1 MFMQMSIRVGVIGAS
16 GFTGAELM
24 RLIASHP
31 EFELVLATG
40 DTMAGKRAA
49 DVYPALELAYPSLRY
64 EPFDPAAAVGL
75 DLVILGLP
83 HDGSMALAPQLVDSV
98 GCIVDLSAAYRLND
112 PAHYPTYYGFEHTQP
127 ALLADA
133 VFGLPE
139 LHRAELVGA
148 KLIATP
154 GCHVTAATLAL
165 RPLVE
170 LGAIKPFGIVVDTL
184 TGITGAGRT
193 PTDTNVFT
201 NVDSNVFAYGMLNH
215 RHTPEMEQE
224 IGATLIFTPH
234 IVPMSRGLLATC
246 YAQPTGACSTDD
258 LQDILRTYY
267 DGRAVRRRHRLAAG
281 HQVGARIE
289 RRTRVG
295 ALRRADGDRH
305 HHVCDRQPDQGRVR
319 RRRAVGERGA
329 GSRRDRRPRHD
340 RTRAM
345 TAFPAPG
352 GAGLKAATLVE
363 ALPYIRRF
371 AGKTVVVKYGG
382 NALAGTSDHD
392 ALASFAEDI
401 VLMRLVGMRPVVVHG
416 GGPQISDLMAR
427 LGKETTF
434 INGLR
439 VTDAETVDIAR
450 MVLQGQVNPQLVAA
464 INVHGRYAVGISG
477 VDAGLIR
484 AVARDPELGFVGDVT
499 EINPEVILGL
509 IDDEFIPVIAT
520 IGSDI
525 AGQAYNINADTV
537 AGAIAEALGAEKLVY
552 LTDIE
557 GLRRD
562 VDDPEQPDPPDHR
575 RRARLR
581 WSPTA
586 RSPAG

>member
-1 MFMQMSIRVGVIGAS
+1 
-16 GFTGAELM
+16 
-24 RLIASHP
+24 
-31 EFELVLATG
+31 
-40 DTMAGKRAA
+40 
-49 DVYPALELAYPSLRY
+49 
-64 EPFDPAAAVGL
+64 
-75 DLVILGLP
+75 
-83 HDGSMALAPQLVDSV
+83 
-98 GCIVDLSAAYRLND
+98 
-112 PAHYPTYYGFEHTQP
+112 
-127 ALLADA
+127 
-133 VFGLPE
+133 
-139 LHRAELVGA
+139 
-148 KLIATP
+148 
-154 GCHVTAATLAL
+154 
-165 RPLVE
+165 
-170 LGAIKPFGIVVDTL
+170 
-184 TGITGAGRT
+184 
-193 PTDTNVFT
+193 
-201 NVDSNVFAYGMLNH
+201 
-215 RHTPEMEQE
+215 
-224 IGATLIFTPH
+224 
-234 IVPMSRGLLATC
+234 
-246 YAQPTGACSTDD
+246 
-258 LQDILRTYY
+258 
-267 DGRAVRRRHRLAAG
+267 
-281 HQVGARIE
+281 
-289 RRTRVG
+289 
-295 ALRRADGDRH
+295 
-305 HHVCDRQPDQGRVR
+305 
-319 RRRAVGERGA
+319 
-329 GSRRDRRPRHD
+329 
-340 RTRAM
+340 M

-416 GGPQISDLMAR
+416 GGPQISDLMSR

-562 VDDPEQPDPPDHR
+562 VDDPDSLIRQTTADELDALVADGTIAGGMIPKVASCTQAVR
-575 RRARLR
+575 NGVRRAHILDGRIEHVLLLEVFTDAGIGTMV
-581 WSPTA
+581 SGIDNGTPDQGT
-586 RSPAG
+586 RSA